1 MPNNNNA
8 RTSQYACGVMLMPM
22 KDVYEMMHEDAVNA
36 RNALAFADSAKSVR
50 NVLSAIYGYHID
62 NRVSDHIKHMIQD
75 IKGTVRS
82 MHTHDYTREQMC
94 NDLSVL
100 VTALEDAIAQEE
112 HNECVKSIRNIF
124 LVMADHAEEIT
135 SWLEEYEKQ

>member
-1 MPNNNNA
+1 MSNDNNA

-36 RNALAFADSAKSVR
+36 RDALAFADSTKAIR
-50 NVLSAIYGYHID
+50 NILSAIYGYQID
-62 NRVSDHIKHMIQD
+62 NRVQDHIKHMVQD
-75 IKGTVRS
+75 IKGSVHS
-82 MHTHDYTREQMC
+82 MHMNDYTREQMC
-94 NDLSVL
+94 NDLAVL

-112 HNECVKSIRNIF
+112 HAECVKSIRNIF
-124 LVMADHAEEIT
+124 MVMADHAEEIT